1 MVPPTQPHT
10 RQPGLTR
17 LRYGPP
23 GPRVYVAL
31 QRTTRITY
39 WIDIN

>member
-1 MVPPTQPHT
+1 MVPPTQPHA
-10 RQPGLTR
+10 RPPGLIC

-23 GPRVYVAL
+23 GPRVNVAL
-31 QRTTRITY
+31 QRTTGITY